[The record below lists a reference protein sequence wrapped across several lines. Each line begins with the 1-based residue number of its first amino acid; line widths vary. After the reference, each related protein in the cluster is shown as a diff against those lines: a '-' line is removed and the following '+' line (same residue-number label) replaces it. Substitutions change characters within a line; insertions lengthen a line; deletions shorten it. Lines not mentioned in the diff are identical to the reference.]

1 MAWAATAW
9 AAMAWQWCNGHN
21 GVITNSFTY
30 LEAKSVGYIFIFG
43 GVLGVLG
50 KGLVAVPL
58 L

>member
-1 MAWAATAW
+1 MAW

-21 GVITNSFTY
+21 GVITN

>member
-1 MAWAATAW
+1 MAW